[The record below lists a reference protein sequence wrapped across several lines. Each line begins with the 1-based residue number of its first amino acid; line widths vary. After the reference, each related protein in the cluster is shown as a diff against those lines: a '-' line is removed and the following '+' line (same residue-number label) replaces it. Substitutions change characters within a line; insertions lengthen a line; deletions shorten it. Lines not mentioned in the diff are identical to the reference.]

1 MKKTLLVLM
10 LLISMFL
17 ISACGNSKK
26 NPNISNPDAIYMSA
40 TEGGFTYSIK
50 NKDLYATLKKQV
62 GLSTLL
68 DIIDIDLLQNTKKDN
83 VSYWDM
89 AKESVVERL
98 NDDIFPNGKEDLTKE
113 EILDEEQKYYDQ
125 MFMNYGLTS
134 KTDVEEYYQL
144 IIARE
149 LYAKEQLRLAYAE
162 EDLKDEIDKYFN
174 ANYMNGYY
182 AIIVSFDSY
191 LLLNNA
197 MKQLGYDFKNNDW
210 IKLENGTIPTVSEI
224 TQAFIDLYN
233 MQNASKVEGYPT
245 STLSLNLDNEYKV
258 VDGKYVF
265 ALNKA
270 DKLFYTHADIT
281 SYQLEIQQLLKSH
294 MSSYLEGDNWY
305 TKTPQNYKNGARY
318 SLVLKIAEK
327 VYDKEVEK
335 ANIREKLL
343 EAKLTNAYI
352 SEAII
357 KLRAENNLVIFDKQL
372 EDSYITKVKDVK
384 FDHAA
389 TKERSNQLVAKINNF
404 EYTADKLFHTM
415 ASSYG
420 ISAVANQLEYIR
432 FLENMNLNDIYNFN
446 TKEVIDA
453 TEFTIIKQAVKDEK
467 SNFEKD
473 VYKDKGYPASYGWT
487 NFLQNVYGVE
497 NEEELLK
504 FYVYQS
510 VRERQANKL
519 AEIKDLTEES
529 QLWLFYKQKME
540 EMVSKYYNNKGVH
553 LLISVNNSKGSPI
566 NPTEWT
572 ETQRAYAKEAY
583 LAIMN
588 YLKEE
593 NNDSYSQ
600 KLIAIDN
607 AFKKAPLFLAGRPQT
622 TEAQPEVEGVK
633 YVFNN
638 IEVSKY
644 KSVGLTFTYQDLGTF
659 QNGSMVV
666 EFDEA
671 AKSIWN
677 ANSNSKEPVVY
688 GIDQVADE
696 NYQYLSTMFG
706 YHIYV
711 NLETM
716 PITEWETGK
725 VIPTLSD
732 IQLYAESNDVPKD
745 KAKVKVAINTYFSP
759 IKEELKSTRN
769 LSVQTYRSMKELTY
783 DFKFQDFSKD
793 DFVKYLDLTIQKNE
807 SGLKYK

>member
-10 LLISMFL
+10 LLTSMFL

-50 NKDLYATLKKQV
+50 NKDLYTTLKKQV

-98 NDDIFPNGKEDLTKE
+98 NDDIFPNGKEDLTEE

-125 MFMNYGLTS
+125 MFLNYGLTN
-134 KTDVEEYYQL
+134 KIDVEEYYQL

-162 EDLKDEIDKYFN
+162 QDLKDEIDKYFN
-174 ANYMNGYY
+174 SNYQNGYY

-191 LLLNNA
+191 LLLSNA
-197 MKQLGYDFKNNDW
+197 MKQLGYDFKNDNW
-210 IKLENGTIPTVSEI
+210 VKLENGTIPTDAEI
-224 TQAFIDLYN
+224 TKAFIDLYN
-233 MQNASKVEGYPT
+233 MQNASKVDGYPS
-245 STLSLNLDNEYKV
+245 STLSLNLDEEYKENNGTYSFV
-258 VDGKYVF
+258 L
-265 ALNKA
+265 AKA
-270 DKLFYTHADIT
+270 DKLFYTNASIT
-281 SYQLEIQQLLKSH
+281 SYQLEIQQLLKNH
-294 MSSYLEGDNWY
+294 MSSHLEGDNWY

-327 VYDKEVEK
+327 EYDKETEK

-352 SEAII
+352 SEEII
-357 KLRAENNLVIFDKQL
+357 KLRAANNLVIYDKQL
-372 EDSYITKVKDVK
+372 EDSYISKAKEAKV
-384 FDHAA
+384 DHVA
-389 TKERSNQLVAKINNF
+389 TKKHSDQLVATTDSF
-404 EYTADKLFHTM
+404 EYTADKLFNNM

-420 ISAVANQLEYIR
+420 ISAAANQLEYIR
-432 FLENMNLNDIYNFN
+432 FLENMNLNDIYNFI

-487 NFLQNVYGVE
+487 NFLQNIYGVE
-497 NEEELLK
+497 NDEELLK

-510 VRERQANKL
+510 VKDRQANKL
-519 AEIKDLTEES
+519 ADIKGLTEES
-529 QLWLFYKQKME
+529 ALWLFYKQKMD
-540 EMVSKYYNNKGVH
+540 EMASNYYNNKGVH
-553 LLISVNNSKGSPI
+553 LLISVNNSKGSPT
-566 NPTEWT
+566 NPIEWT
-572 ETQRAYAKEAY
+572 ETQREYAKEAY

-588 YLKEE
+588 YLKKES
-593 NNDSYSQ
+593 NDSYNQ
-600 KLIAIDN
+600 KLVAIDS

-622 TEAQPEVEGVK
+622 TESQPIVEGLK
-633 YVFNN
+633 YLFDD
-638 IEVSKY
+638 IEISKY
-644 KSVGLTFTYQDLGTF
+644 KSAGLIFTYQDLGTF
-659 QNGSMVV
+659 QNGSMVK

-671 AKSIWN
+671 AKAIWS
-677 ANSNSKEPVVY
+677 ANSDSKEPVVY
-688 GIDQVADE
+688 GIDQAVDE

-716 PITEWETGK
+716 PINEWETGK
-725 VIPTLSD
+725 VVPTLSD
-732 IQLYAESNDVPKD
+732 IQLYAESNDIPKD
-745 KAKVKVAINTYFSP
+745 KTKVKTAINTYFKP
-759 IKEELKSTRN
+759 INEELKSTKN
-769 LSVQTYRSMKELTY
+769 LNLQTYQSLKELTY
-783 DFKFQDFSKD
+783 DLKHQDFSKD
-793 DFVKYLDLTIQKNE
+793 NFVKYLDLTIQKSE